1 MIEHGADIKSQI
13 EHGTTKSDLAIAQ
26 LVQYNCFA
34 KYKEDAS
41 THRHSKDR
49 QTSFTNYVGLSV
61 FVKTRKRHLV
71 DMLHENG
78 LSISYDRVL
87 EISRRNYIE
96 EGVVCPP
103 MLKKGLF
110 TTSAMD
116 NIDHNPTAT
125 TA

>member
-1 MIEHGADIKSQI
+1 M
-13 EHGTTKSDLAIAQ
+13 
-26 LVQYNCFA
+26 
-34 KYKEDAS
+34 
-41 THRHSKDR
+41 
-49 QTSFTNYVGLSV
+49 GLSV
-61 FVKTRKRHLV
+61 FAKTRKRYLV

-87 EISRRNYIE
+87 EISGKLGEAVVNQYVE

-103 MLKKGLF
+103 VLKKGLF

-125 TA
+125 TAQSFSMALAYQSSSTQVMKTKAKHAHR